1 MGKLTQAQRSK
12 IQQEIY
18 DLTNDAEELAR
29 KAQRL
34 QRVLDRDAW
43 AFASHPSG
51 GDRHGE

>member
-1 MGKLTQAQRSK
+1 MSKLTQAQRSK

-18 DLTNDAEELAR
+18 ALTEDAAEMER

-43 AFASHPSG
+43 ASG
-51 GDRHGE
+51 TRPTGGSNHGE

>member
-1 MGKLTQAQRSK
+1 MSKLTHAQKSK
-12 IQQEIY
+12 IKQEIRQ
-18 DLTNDAEELAR
+18 LTEDAAELER

-43 AFASHPSG
+43 TSATHPSG